1 MIVMKL
7 RNLAGWVQR
16 WVFIRGWAI
25 EDPTGWQSTTRCQP
39 LTHLTTIL
47 NCIID
52 RDNWCEYYKS
62 FVNAQFVIYC
72 NQGLSY
78 FQNTKYC
85 QFVAKKRCKPP
96 EIDSSVLYHCKMTF
110 YSLCSIKAHR
120 VLHEFV
126 KVSVVDPIPHIIT
139 GPPAHPSPFLSGP
152 SSWSS
157 CSPSYHPSL
166 TLVSSLLQLLGV
178 SSIVFTW
185 DLPNYLDILQ
195 DQALIWELSGPFR
208 EAGHICPPCVKIV
221 PKKG

>member
-1 MIVMKL
+1 MFACYCTGGQRGRSRLVFQYFPNWKLSSLEFWFLLLYSTSNLYFSRSPPPIHPLAPPSSFLGFIQVSENGMMIVMKL

-85 QFVAKKRCKPP
+85 QFVAKKRWK
-96 EIDSSVLYHCKMTF
+96 LLK
-110 YSLCSIKAHR
+110 
-120 VLHEFV
+120 
-126 KVSVVDPIPHIIT
+126 
-139 GPPAHPSPFLSGP
+139 
-152 SSWSS
+152 
-157 CSPSYHPSL
+157 L
-166 TLVSSLLQLLGV
+166 TLLYRIIVKWH
-178 SSIVFTW
+178 SI
-185 DLPNYLDILQ
+185 
-195 DQALIWELSGPFR
+195 R
-208 EAGHICPPCVKIV
+208 CV
-221 PKKG
+221 P